1 MSSTTS
7 PSTGAALLTVI
18 ESDLLTHAGTPLLT
32 LIEALNAAH
41 GDPFAITAAWGQFVG
56 NIQPALIAFEQQ
68 VAAQILAA
76 IQLKLVSAITAAQA
90 KAAALPALGA
100 TA

>member
-1 MSSTTS
+1 MSSTPS

-32 LIEALNAAH
+32 LIEALNAARS
-41 GDPFAITAAWGQFVG
+41 DPFAITAAWGQFVG

-68 VAAQILAA
+68 VQGQILAA
-76 IQLKLVSAITAAQA
+76 IQGKLIAAITAAQA
-90 KAAALPALGA
+90 KAAALPPAA
-100 TA
+100 